1 MKITCKEC
9 GDVFEITPEEE
20 VWYKSKGFELP
31 KRCKSCRDLRRRN
44 IIGKEDVNYVK
55 KKN

>member
-9 GDVFEITPEEE
+9 GDVFEITPQEEA
-20 VWYKSKGFELP
+20 WYKSKGFELP